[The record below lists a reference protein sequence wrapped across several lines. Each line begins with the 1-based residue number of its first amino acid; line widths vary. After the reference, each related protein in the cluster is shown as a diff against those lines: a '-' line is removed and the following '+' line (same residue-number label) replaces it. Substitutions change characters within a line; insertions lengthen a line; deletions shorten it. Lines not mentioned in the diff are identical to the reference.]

1 MATLVLV
8 FKKIES
14 EDKTK
19 FESLYLRSK
28 VEIIFNESD
37 IDNVF
42 EFIYSIKN
50 KQKSLGKGSGGI
62 IDSVIDHTIS
72 IQRIIP
78 CWKQLYSWKQLYK

>member
-1 MATLVLV
+1 MATLVLM

-50 KQKSLGKGSGGI
+50 KQKSLGKGSGRI

-72 IQRIIP
+72 ISKNNPLLEAVI
-78 CWKQLYSWKQLYK
+78 

>member
-1 MATLVLV
+1 MN
-8 FKKIES
+8 
-14 EDKTK
+14 
-19 FESLYLRSK
+19 SK

-50 KQKSLGKGSGGI
+50 KQKSLGKGSGRI

-72 IQRIIP
+72 ISKNNPLLEAVI
-78 CWKQLYSWKQLYK
+78 

>member
-1 MATLVLV
+1 MATLVLM

-37 IDNVF
+37 IDNAF

-50 KQKSLGKGSGGI
+50 KQKSSVKGSGGI

-72 IQRIIP
+72 ISKNNPLLEAVI
-78 CWKQLYSWKQLYK
+78 

>member
-1 MATLVLV
+1 M

-50 KQKSLGKGSGGI
+50 KQKSLGKGSGRI

-72 IQRIIP
+72 ISKNNPLLEAVI
-78 CWKQLYSWKQLYK
+78 